1 MKRINIAFLI
11 LIIFA
16 LLTAF
21 TLSISNW
28 NIDPNYS
35 IKFSGSK
42 AEGTFSGLKGIIIF
56 DQNDLAASKID
67 VSVDA
72 NTIKT
77 GNETKDKHAKD
88 DSWFDVAKYPV
99 IRFTS
104 SSFNK
109 SDDKIIVTGTLE
121 LHGTKR
127 QIQIPFTFIN
137 AGDKNTF
144 EGNFN
149 INRKDYGINGNMFG
163 FAVGKEFD
171 ITVKVPVSKGEN
183 RNASPR

>member
-1 MKRINIAFLI
+1 MKRINIAFLT
-11 LIIFA
+11 LVIFA

-42 AEGTFSGLKGIIIF
+42 AEATFSGLKGIIFF
-56 DQNDLAASKID
+56 DQNDLATSKID
-67 VSVDA
+67 VSIDA

-77 GNETKDKHAKD
+77 GNEIKDKHAKD

-104 SSFNK
+104 SSFNT
-109 SDDKIIVTGTLE
+109 SADKIIATGTLE

-137 AGDKNTF
+137 ADDKNTF
-144 EGNFN
+144 VGNFK

-163 FAVGKEFD
+163 FTVGKEFD
-171 ITVKVPVSKGEN
+171 ITIKVPVSRSKK
-183 RNASPR
+183 